1 MMHNFLVMFL
11 YWGKWTVSARFI
23 LHLTKTNQTA
33 TGEVTTERAVW
44 NWCQK
49 QRKDLFQR
57 KETFAILISS
67 TKCFV
72 QFPAIEQNVCF
83 ILQPELL
90 PPAGCY

>member
-1 MMHNFLVMFL
+1 MSCLKLM
-11 YWGKWTVSARFI
+11 S
-23 LHLTKTNQTA
+23 
-33 TGEVTTERAVW
+33 ETTEGS
-44 NWCQK
+44 
-49 QRKDLFQR
+49 LST

-67 TKCFV
+67 TRYFV